1 MRLHYLLY
9 KGKNALKTI
18 LEEVPDKAD
27 KIEVLKIDVGDN
39 ESVLAAA
46 KILRDRNVKLY
57 GLVNN
62 AGISPK
68 GNEISVVINTNF
80 NGPKRVTDA
89 FVDLIDKSEGR
100 IVNTSSGAASM
111 WLKNQVQQNIHHID
125 HYN

>member
-1 MRLHYLLY
+1 M
-9 KGKNALKTI
+9 
-18 LEEVPDKAD
+18 PDKAN
-27 KIEVLKIDVGDN
+27 KIEVLKIDVGDD

-68 GNEISVVINTNF
+68 GNEVSVLMNTNF
-80 NGPKRVTDA
+80 IGPKRVTDA
-89 FVDLIDKSEGR
+89 FVDLVDVSEGR

-111 WLKNQVQQNIHHID
+111 WMKKQVYLTISNND
-125 HYN
+125 YHY